1 MEPSDDNIMRYNCIY
16 GWENLIFNNYPMSQ
30 NQVPIPTLNINKEKK
45 NGESKSAVTEKAKT

>member
-1 MEPSDDNIMRYNCIY
+1 
-16 GWENLIFNNYPMSQ
+16 MSQ